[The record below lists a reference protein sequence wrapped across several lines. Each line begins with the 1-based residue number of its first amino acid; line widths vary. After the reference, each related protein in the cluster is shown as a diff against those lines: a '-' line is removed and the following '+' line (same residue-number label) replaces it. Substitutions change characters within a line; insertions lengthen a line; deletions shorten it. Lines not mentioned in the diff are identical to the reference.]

1 MIILIKIINIL
12 RKRDKYE
19 QSYELK
25 KIQTK
30 SSNTSKITA
39 ILFML
44 FFYYIIHYILK
55 NRILIEVDIYW
66 AKYEGGGPV
75 QLQKGIS
82 KVLPYKTKNVDSSQE
97 MEYVQPER
105 EKKLTIFSRLLPV
118 CQKGLLKDG
127 NFIKEPIL
135 FY

>member
-30 SSNTSKITA
+30 SSNTPKITA
-39 ILFML
+39 ILFIL

-82 KVLPYKTKNVDSSQE
+82 KVLPYKTKKCRFIPRDDYTSNQK
-97 MEYVQPER
+97 ER
-105 EKKLTIFSRLLPV
+105 R
-118 CQKGLLKDG
+118 
-127 NFIKEPIL
+127 N
-135 FY
+135 